1 MDMISNNVIK
11 NKKLN
16 KSVSLLELGVSKLAF
31 LLLICVIWTQNILLN
46 YVRAVILRIPIVNN
60 IADIFIPLL
69 IGALFIFALPY
80 VMKNIKVEHLLFV
93 VVVAFVY
100 VLQYVFY
107 PDNTEYLNRYV
118 TNFLLLYQSPPYKEK
133 E

>member
-1 MDMISNNVIK
+1 MISNNVIK

-31 LLLICVIWTQNILLN
+31 LLLICVIWTQNILLS

-93 VVVAFVY
+93 VVVALVY

-107 PDNTEYLNRYV
+107 PDNTEYLNHYV